1 MGPAFYS
8 LLGGFLVN
16 IMPGAKRKQ
25 GLETLNVE
33 QHRPPIAYII
43 SYGILFIAFIA
54 FPIYYDM
61 KYGRFYVEAHILSLI
76 GFGIPGFIF
85 VAHCH
90 NYYHC
95 FTETGIR
102 WRNWRRKVRYFDY
115 YSIYK
120 VTYEQTSKNGWVKIR
135 STQLPKHIKLGFDTN
150 QFDATILY
158 TQYSIVW
165 RLGFGRRCGRM
176 NDSSKS
182 SPVGR
187 GYGFYRIMLG
197 LNPSKSPVSPT
208 RLSRVKVN
216 LSTASPALTGLLASL
231 ATKKALRSSAPMIQH
246 RRSTSVPLCQVPQRA
261 TLVQPLSP

>member
-1 MGPAFYS
+1 MKGIRYMGPAFYG

-43 SYGILFIAFIA
+43 SYGILFIAFIGL
-54 FPIYYDM
+54 PIYFWIR
-61 KYGRFYVEAHILSLI
+61 YGLTVEAYIISVVMVS
-76 GFGIPGFIF
+76 PAGFIF

-115 YSIYK
+115 HSIYIYK
-120 VTYEQTSKNGWVKIR
+120 VSYEQTRKNGWVKIR
-135 STQLPKHIKLGFDTN
+135 STQLPEHIKLGFDTN

-158 TQYSIVW
+158 AQLQYRVETGVW
-165 RLGFGRRCGRM
+165 VQVWEDERFQQILSGRPGVRFLQDHAWVKPLEIPRES
-176 NDSSKS
+176 DQTFESKS
-182 SPVGR
+182 
-187 GYGFYRIMLG
+187 
-197 LNPSKSPVSPT
+197 
-208 RLSRVKVN
+208 
-216 LSTASPALTGLLASL
+216 
-231 ATKKALRSSAPMIQH
+231 
-246 RRSTSVPLCQVPQRA
+246 
-261 TLVQPLSP
+261 

>member
-1 MGPAFYS
+1 MGSAFYG

-43 SYGILFIAFIA
+43 SYGILFIAFIGL
-54 FPIYYDM
+54 PIYFWIR
-61 KYGRFYVEAHILSLI
+61 YGLTVEAYIISVVMVS
-76 GFGIPGFIF
+76 PAGFIF

-115 YSIYK
+115 HSIYK
-120 VTYEQTSKNGWVKIR
+120 VSYEQTSKNGWVKIR

-158 TQYSIVW
+158 AQLQYRVETGVW
-165 RLGFGRRCGRM
+165 VQG
-176 NDSSKS
+176 
-182 SPVGR
+182 VG
-187 GYGFYRIMLG
+187 G
-197 LNPSKSPVSPT
+197 
-208 RLSRVKVN
+208 
-216 LSTASPALTGLLASL
+216 
-231 ATKKALRSSAPMIQH
+231 
-246 RRSTSVPLCQVPQRA
+246 
-261 TLVQPLSP
+261 

>member
-1 MGPAFYS
+1 MGPAFYG

-16 IMPGAKRKQ
+16 IMPGTKRKQ

-54 FPIYYDM
+54 FPIYYDI

-95 FTETGIR
+95 FTESGIR

-115 YSIYK
+115 HSIYK
-120 VTYEQTSKNGWVKIR
+120 VT
-135 STQLPKHIKLGFDTN
+135 
-150 QFDATILY
+150 
-158 TQYSIVW
+158 
-165 RLGFGRRCGRM
+165 
-176 NDSSKS
+176 
-182 SPVGR
+182 
-187 GYGFYRIMLG
+187 
-197 LNPSKSPVSPT
+197 
-208 RLSRVKVN
+208 
-216 LSTASPALTGLLASL
+216 
-231 ATKKALRSSAPMIQH
+231 
-246 RRSTSVPLCQVPQRA
+246 
-261 TLVQPLSP
+261 

>member
-1 MGPAFYS
+1 MWAIKASCNEGVLGMGPAFYG

-16 IMPGAKRKQ
+16 IMPGAKRKK

-43 SYGILFIAFIA
+43 SYGILFIAFIGL
-54 FPIYYDM
+54 PIYFWIR
-61 KYGRFYVEAHILSLI
+61 YGLTVEAYIISVVMVS
-76 GFGIPGFIF
+76 PAGFIF

-115 YSIYK
+115 HSIYK
-120 VTYEQTSKNGWVKIR
+120 VTYEQTRKNGWIKIR

-158 TQYSIVW
+158 AQLQY
-165 RLGFGRRCGRM
+165 RLENGTWAQEWEDEQFQ
-176 NDSSKS
+176 DILTSK
-182 SPVGR
+182 PDIR
-187 GYGFYRIMLG
+187 FLQ
-197 LNPSKSPVSPT
+197 NHAW
-208 RLSRVKVN
+208 VK
-216 LSTASPALTGLLASL
+216 
-231 ATKKALRSSAPMIQH
+231 
-246 RRSTSVPLCQVPQRA
+246 PLEFPIDPNQA
-261 TLVQPLSP
+261 NEIKN

>member
-1 MGPAFYS
+1 MGPAFYG

-43 SYGILFIAFIA
+43 SYGILFIAFIGL
-54 FPIYYDM
+54 PIYFWIR
-61 KYGRFYVEAHILSLI
+61 YGLTVEAYIISVVMVS
-76 GFGIPGFIF
+76 PAGFIF

-115 YSIYK
+115 HSIYK
-120 VTYEQTSKNGWVKIR
+120 VTYEQTRKNGWVKIR
-135 STQLPKHIKLGFDTN
+135 STQLPKRIKLGFDTN

-158 TQYSIVW
+158 AQLQYRLEIGHWVQVW
-165 RLGFGRRCGRM
+165 EDERFQQ
-176 NDSSKS
+176 
-182 SPVGR
+182 
-187 GYGFYRIMLG
+187 I
-197 LNPSKSPVSPT
+197 
-208 RLSRVKVN
+208 
-216 LSTASPALTGLLASL
+216 LASRPGVRFL
-231 ATKKALRSSAPMIQH
+231 QDHAWATPLELPIAPNQSKKNQKLINTIIYIFRQH
-246 RRSTSVPLCQVPQRA
+246 K
-261 TLVQPLSP
+261 